1 MRGLLRGD
9 NNNETDAVRLG
20 QAIRSQIQMTNIIV
34 KYRDNV
40 NLSVK
45 VTFRFRPSGIHT
57 SVTFDA
63 TTGTKNGLIIYH
75 VEISKGISIKRKT

>member
-1 MRGLLRGD
+1 MLGLLRGD

-20 QAIRSQIQMTNIIV
+20 EAIRSQIQITNIIV
-34 KYRDNV
+34 KYRYDV

-45 VTFRFRPSGIHT
+45 VTFRFHPSGIQI

-63 TTGTKNGLIIYH
+63 TIGTKNWLII
-75 VEISKGISIKRKT
+75 VRGNIKRYVY